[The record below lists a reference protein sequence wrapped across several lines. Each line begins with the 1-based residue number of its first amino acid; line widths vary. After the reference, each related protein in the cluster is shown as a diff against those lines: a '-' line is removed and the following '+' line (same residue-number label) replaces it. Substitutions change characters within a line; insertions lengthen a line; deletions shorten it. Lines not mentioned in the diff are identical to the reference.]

1 MNIITIDN
9 NNSNL
14 IYNFLKNT
22 SSDHFRYYNKRRPED
37 VINNHCYT
45 ILGTIK
51 NEDNIEYICYGHIDM
66 TIESNNE
73 KKYWLGI
80 CVSDNYRNKKYGT
93 VILNNLLEW
102 CKKNI
107 NIVYL
112 SVDIDNSIAINMYLK
127 HGFFIDS
134 INNDV
139 IYMKKLTSQYNTLK
153 IDVSYSETLDKLS
166 ILEIKLNNINDER
179 KTHVLTEY
187 EILKNQLNHIYND
200 DIQYFYNILKSI
212 NLNIW
217 NLQDQFRISQ
227 DKTEKNRLCEE
238 IILENDRRFKV
249 KSKINNYLNSTIK
262 EQKGYV
268 KNKAFLLTHLGL
280 GDLINCIG
288 MIRYLSTIYDKVVV
302 VCKTKFYENIK
313 LFFNNDNSIEFY
325 LCEDDKYIS
334 PNFGFEIEKFKQIV
348 NGYHVYLCGHHK
360 NINFHYIKH
369 ELPFFVP
376 FIFYLDCNINVSIFR
391 EYCYIPKLIE
401 SKKLYNE
408 VININKNYIVVHEST
423 SLGSLF
429 KWNEVVHNLNMNEI
443 LVINID
449 RNVYDKEH
457 KFYDIAQK
465 CIMKPVLYYSDLIEN
480 SMLNILSDSCVFC
493 LAIQLN
499 IKTKDNYYIGRGVYP
514 YLFNSEYGFDS
525 NKHPFFSII

>member
-9 NNSNL
+9 SNSNL
-14 IYNFLKNT
+14 IYEFLKNT
-22 SSDHFRYYNKRRPED
+22 SSEHFRYYNKRKPED
-37 VINNHCYT
+37 VINNHSYT
-45 ILGTIK
+45 IISTIEK
-51 NEDNIEYICYGHIDM
+51 EDNIEYICYGHIDVS
-66 TIESNNE
+66 IESNNE

-93 VILNNLLEW
+93 VILNKLLEW
-102 CKKNI
+102 CKNNI
-107 NIVYL
+107 NIIYL

-127 HGFFIDS
+127 HGFFIDI

-153 IDVSYSETLDKLS
+153 LDVSYSESLDKLS

-217 NLQDQFRISQ
+217 ILQDKFRISQ

-302 VCKTKFYENIK
+302 VCKTKFYDNIK
-313 LFFNNDNSIEFY
+313 LFFNNDNSIVFY
-325 LCEDDKYIS
+325 LCEDDRYIS

-348 NGYHVYLCGHHK
+348 NGYDVFLCGHHK
-360 NINFHYIKH
+360 NSNFHNTKNDH
-369 ELPFFVP
+369 PFFVP
-376 FIFYLDCNINVSIFR
+376 FRFYLDCNMDVSIFR

-423 SLGSLF
+423 SSGSLF
-429 KWNEVVHNLNMNEI
+429 KWNEIIHNLNINEI

-449 RNVYDKEH
+449 RNIYDKEH
-457 KFYDIAQK
+457 KFYYIAQK
-465 CIMKPVLYYSDLIEN
+465 CIMKPVLYYSYLIEN
-480 SMLNILSDSCVFC
+480 SMLNLLSDSCVFC

-499 IKTKDNYYIGRGVYP
+499 IKTKYNYYIGRGTYP
-514 YLFNSEYGFDS
+514 YLFTSEYGFDS
-525 NKHPFFSII
+525 NKHPFFKTS